1 MSSSQPP
8 PAVPKFSSF
17 KRAPKELQSTKPPPT
32 PTESTSATA
41 DRLRRDKRKEDDASD
56 RKKRR
61 HRDHDRHHAHSRS
74 RSPEGHRDKQRRTV
88 SPTPPPP
95 MAVDTGLYKIDTKGD
110 SSNIT
115 YGTIYRYSVPLFYRF
130 GAGYI
135 LGLSNQWRIDRE
147 KPEGKG
153 LVVGMRGKDVDKRR
167 KGRNMFAV
175 DSSRVGRLKANDDVE
190 KGFGPNDEF
199 VAIMDSNQ
207 KHVHDKIDERDY
219 RSIEGKPKMTTSED
233 IESIS
238 SEDEGTFSYSE
249 ELKQRTI
256 TLDRKLQSH
265 PHDIESWLQYVALQD
280 EIGFG
285 SKGSTAEIKLGILQK
300 GLEKNPGNT
309 KLLLEILKIEGLLH
323 EYKLREETA

>member
-1 MSSSQPP
+1 M
-8 PAVPKFSSF
+8 
-17 KRAPKELQSTKPPPT
+17 
-32 PTESTSATA
+32 
-41 DRLRRDKRKEDDASD
+41 
-56 RKKRR
+56 
-61 HRDHDRHHAHSRS
+61 
-74 RSPEGHRDKQRRTV
+74 
-88 SPTPPPP
+88 
-95 MAVDTGLYKIDTKGD
+95 
-110 SSNIT
+110 
-115 YGTIYRYSVPLFYRF
+115 PLFYRF
-130 GAGYI
+130 GAGYV

-153 LVVGMRGKDVDKRR
+153 LVVGIRGKDVDKRR

-199 VAIMDSNQ
+199 VALTESKE
-207 KHVHDKIDERDY
+207 KHVHDTIDVRDY
-219 RSIEGKPKMTTSED
+219 RSIEGKVKAKVPDD

-256 TLDRKLQSH
+256 ALDRKLQSH
-265 PHDIESWLQYVALQD
+265 PHDIESWLQYVALRD
-280 EIGFG
+280 EIGVG
-285 SKGSTAEIKLGILQK
+285 SKGSVADIKLGILQK

-323 EYKLREETA
+323 EYKLTEEII